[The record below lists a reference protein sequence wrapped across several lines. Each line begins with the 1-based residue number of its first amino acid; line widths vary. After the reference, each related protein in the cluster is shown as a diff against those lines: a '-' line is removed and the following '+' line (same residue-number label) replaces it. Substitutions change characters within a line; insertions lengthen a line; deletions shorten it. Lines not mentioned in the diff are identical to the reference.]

1 MTNDYITSTTY
12 ITTNID
18 ITTNNDITKLT
29 TDIVSTCAVNK
40 YIAYLVKIQTQR
52 NKFNNFKYARQVY
65 LGKSYDYFK
74 LVHP

>member
-40 YIAYLVKIQTQR
+40 YIAYLVKI
-52 NKFNNFKYARQVY
+52 
-65 LGKSYDYFK
+65 
-74 LVHP
+74 